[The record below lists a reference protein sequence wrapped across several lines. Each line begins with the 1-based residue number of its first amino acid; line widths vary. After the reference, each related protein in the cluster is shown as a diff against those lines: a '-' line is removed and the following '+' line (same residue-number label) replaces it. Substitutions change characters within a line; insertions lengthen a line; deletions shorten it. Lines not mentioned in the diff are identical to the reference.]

1 MTWSADDITKTGE
14 SRALHF
20 RDALKRY
27 ELARRDGKHDQ
38 RVAMRECRFCFY
50 FAHGM
55 AGQAF
60 TAYTCKGCDAE
71 QMHSNTAVP
80 KLCTECS
87 TKLDACRRCG
97 GQREW
102 PDVPAL
108 ATPPKKARRRKK

>member
-1 MTWSADDITKTGE
+1 MTWSTADAAIRGKT
-14 SRALHF
+14 SAAYF
-20 RDALKRY
+20 RDALNRY
-27 ELARRDGKHDQ
+27 ETARRDGKRDQ

-60 TAYTCKGCDAE
+60 TAYTCKGCDTE

-80 KLCTECS
+80 KLCAECS

-97 GQREW
+97 GTLEW
-102 PDVPAL
+102 P
-108 ATPPKKARRRKK
+108 RR